1 MFYNTRTRLEALKN
15 TSEEYSRILDV
26 VTRYAVHNPTVSF
39 FVKKVMDY
47 ISLGPDGSDSFRR
60 LAHQRRM
67 FRLQELQRLRRSFGC
82 FMVTLSQRSSYLR
95 PSAARMV
102 RAKMTRHGR
111 LLSILQT
118 PTIRPSGRHFCSLSI
133 VRGHQR
139 AYTHLKILI
148 DRLVESSRIRRA
160 LEAIYQGIL
169 PKGACPWIY
178 LDLEIDPRSV
188 DVNVHPTKSQVH
200 FLNEEEITQKV
211 ADKMQEML
219 AKESQSR
226 TFEYQTVLTP
236 TLGIKE
242 RNTDKEELPEGD
254 AGRPM
259 ELQTGKA
266 PKVYSHLK
274 VRTSLKDRTL
284 DSMFPLAD
292 ASQVPKAGPSSA
304 VASSESGKSGE
315 IKESRCFLASV
326 KTLRQRIAK
335 GKHRRK
341 FLPFAILWRDPDVL
355 VRALGSFGKAYI
367 CWCS

>member
-1 MFYNTRTRLEALKN
+1 M
-15 TSEEYSRILDV
+15 
-26 VTRYAVHNPTVSF
+26 
-39 FVKKVMDY
+39 
-47 ISLGPDGSDSFRR
+47 
-60 LAHQRRM
+60 
-67 FRLQELQRLRRSFGC
+67 
-82 FMVTLSQRSSYLR
+82 
-95 PSAARMV
+95 
-102 RAKMTRHGR
+102 
-111 LLSILQT
+111 
-118 PTIRPSGRHFCSLSI
+118 
-133 VRGHQR
+133 
-139 AYTHLKILI
+139 I
-148 DRLVESSRIRRA
+148 DRLVESSRMKRA

-178 LDLEIDPRSV
+178 LNLEIDPRSV

-200 FLNEEEITQKV
+200 FLNEEEITQKI
-211 ADKMQEML
+211 ADRMQEML

-242 RNTDKEELPEGD
+242 RSNEKEEVVGD
-254 AGRPM
+254 ETGRSK
-259 ELQTGKA
+259 ESQGGKA

-292 ASQVPKAGPSSA
+292 ASQVPKAGPSSVVTSA
-304 VASSESGKSGE
+304 ESGKTGE

-341 FLPFAILWRDPDVL
+341 LPFFTTPQRDADL
-355 VRALGSFGKAYI
+355 LHRARGSTGKAYI
-367 CWCS
+367 RRYSGRRQMSLLGAVVDQTLPSEP